1 MLSPF
6 NSGRAAAAADRRE
19 PDGEPAGIVRVPV
32 AQDTDVVLAYQRGR
46 ELAAQL
52 HFSDRDQIAVVIAIS
67 EVAHNIVRYAQCGE
81 VILYP
86 LYEGERCGIVVIAR
100 DHGPGIPD
108 LERVLEGGYS
118 TSGGLGMGLAGARR
132 LMDEFEIVSQVGQ
145 GTTVRMVKW
154 KQ

>member
-1 MLSPF
+1 MSLSNPTQM
-6 NSGRAAAAADRRE
+6 AATADCHV
-19 PDGEPAGIVRVPV
+19 PDDEPAGVVRVPV
-32 AQDTDVVLAYQRGR
+32 AQDTDVVVAYQRGR

-67 EVAHNIVRYAQCGE
+67 EVAHNIVRYAQRGE

-108 LERVLEGGYS
+108 VKRVLEGGYS

>member
-1 MLSPF
+1 MSPF
-6 NSGRAAAAADRRE
+6 NSAQMAATTDSYA
-19 PDGEPAGIVRVPV
+19 PDDEPAGVVRISV
-32 AQDTDVVLAYQRGR
+32 AQDTDVVVAYQRGR

-67 EVAHNIVRYAQCGE
+67 EVAHNIVRYAQYGE

-100 DHGPGIPD
+100 DHGPGIPN

-145 GTTVRMVKW
+145 GTTIRMVKW